1 MSVVRLHSLLSL
13 EDGGT
18 DRDPRQ
24 AHSDGVGTGDLE
36 IGYAM
41 SPEHKVKR
49 ERSRDP
55 LKKRTRQQDAET
67 VDDLIPA
74 MVVVPGEA
82 ADYRKGRV

>member
-1 MSVVRLHSLLSL
+1 
-13 EDGGT
+13 
-18 DRDPRQ
+18 
-24 AHSDGVGTGDLE
+24 
-36 IGYAM
+36 M